1 MTEWKKLGG
10 GVTNLVVAV
19 CLPQVRGF
27 HRLIE
32 ESGGEADEHSFVL
45 GFQVYQEL
53 LAAGWQ
59 LGRRCSGPRVRYDSG
74 ENDPNAKDGIWLLTI
89 VVTSM
94 VLYQL
99 NVRYEARVRDDDTWN
114 WWMLREGEVYD
125 LGGVPEPQAEEPRQ
139 WAAFRQAVM
148 RKMGP
153 CSDQW
158 QQVLRLRAGPDP
170 VIDPRVEEPEEEP
183 VPGYRPPGE

>member
-1 MTEWKKLGG
+1 MTQWKKLDG

-19 CLPQVRGF
+19 CLPQVRDF
-27 HRLIE
+27 HQLIT

-59 LGRRCSGPRVRYDSG
+59 LGRRCSGPRVRNIPG
-74 ENDPNAKDGIWLLTI
+74 ECDPNAKDGTWLQTI

-99 NVRYEARVRDDDTWN
+99 NVRHEARVRDDDTWN

-125 LGGVPEPQAEEPRQ
+125 LGGVPAPQAEEARP
-139 WAAFRQAVM
+139 WAAF
-148 RKMGP
+148 
-153 CSDQW
+153 
-158 QQVLRLRAGPDP
+158 
-170 VIDPRVEEPEEEP
+170 
-183 VPGYRPPGE
+183 